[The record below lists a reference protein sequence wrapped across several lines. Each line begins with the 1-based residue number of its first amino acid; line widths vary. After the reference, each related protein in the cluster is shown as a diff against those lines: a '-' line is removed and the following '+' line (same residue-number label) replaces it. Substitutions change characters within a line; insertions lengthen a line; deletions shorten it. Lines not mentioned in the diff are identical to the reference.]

1 MDFAHAIVMGLL
13 CGGAYWAVRSMG
25 LFENRS
31 KPQQALIFFPVIFVI
46 VLVLNLIWPSG

>member
-1 MDFAHAIVMGLL
+1 MDWVHAIVMGLL

-25 LFENRS
+25 WFENRS
-31 KPQQALIFFPVIFVI
+31 KVQQALIFFPVIFII